1 MKINKIFI
9 IVSLIIF
16 SLNKISATAQA
27 PDYLIIEKDTL
38 KLHCNPLETYF
49 EKNPLPDNTFTTIS
63 TGLWRGYIAY
73 FKIKNNKLILIA
85 LTCVT
90 LTSCGSWVRIGDLTS
105 ISNRNLD
112 DSKTYVLLNREVE
125 ETADSDSDALEQAID
140 NLTKKYEGEFLRNVK
155 VYVKSNG
162 KKVKVVGDVW
172 GTQTTL
178 INVSTE
184 ANAKVILNVGDSVVF
199 KRKGKLTDGKIIGV
213 NSNLVIVEYDGDKKV
228 ELKYDEVTKT
238 NK

>member
-1 MKINKIFI
+1 MKNKILLFGLTL
-9 IVSLIIF
+9 SL
-16 SLNKISATAQA
+16 A
-27 PDYLIIEKDTL
+27 
-38 KLHCNPLETYF
+38 
-49 EKNPLPDNTFTTIS
+49 
-63 TGLWRGYIAY
+63 
-73 FKIKNNKLILIA
+73 
-85 LTCVT
+85 
-90 LTSCGSWVRIGDLTS
+90 SCGSWNRIGDLTT
-105 ISNRNLD
+105 IGNRNVD
-112 DSKTYVLLNREVE
+112 DSKKYTLLTREVE
-125 ETADSDSDALEQAID
+125 AVAEADADAMEQAVD

-172 GTQTTL
+172 GTQNTL

-199 KRKGKLTDGKIIGV
+199 KRKGKLTEGKIIGV
-213 NSNLVIVEYDGDKKV
+213 NSNLVIVEYDGNKKV

>member
-1 MKINKIFI
+1 MKNKILLF
-9 IVSLIIF
+9 
-16 SLNKISATAQA
+16 
-27 PDYLIIEKDTL
+27 
-38 KLHCNPLETYF
+38 
-49 EKNPLPDNTFTTIS
+49 
-63 TGLWRGYIAY
+63 GL
-73 FKIKNNKLILIA
+73 
-85 LTCVT
+85 T
-90 LTSCGSWVRIGDLTS
+90 LTLASCGSWNRIGDLTT
-105 ISNRNLD
+105 IGNRNVD
-112 DSKTYVLLNREVE
+112 DSKKYTLLTREVE
-125 ETADSDSDALEQAID
+125 AVAEADADAMEQAVD

-172 GTQTTL
+172 GTQNTL

-184 ANAKVILNVGDSVVF
+184 ANVKVILNVGDSVVF

-213 NSNLVIVEYDGDKKV
+213 NSNLVIVEYDGNKKV

>member
-1 MKINKIFI
+1 MKNKILLFGLTL
-9 IVSLIIF
+9 SL
-16 SLNKISATAQA
+16 A
-27 PDYLIIEKDTL
+27 
-38 KLHCNPLETYF
+38 
-49 EKNPLPDNTFTTIS
+49 
-63 TGLWRGYIAY
+63 
-73 FKIKNNKLILIA
+73 
-85 LTCVT
+85 
-90 LTSCGSWVRIGDLTS
+90 SCGSWNRIGDLTT
-105 ISNRNLD
+105 IGNRNVD
-112 DSKTYVLLNREVE
+112 DSKKYTLLTREVE
-125 ETADSDSDALEQAID
+125 AVAEADADAMEQAVD

-155 VYVKSNG
+155 VYVKTNG

-172 GTQTTL
+172 GTQNTL

-213 NSNLVIVEYDGDKKV
+213 NSNLVIVEYDGDKKM

>member
-1 MKINKIFI
+1 MKNRI
-9 IVSLIIF
+9 IL
-16 SLNKISATAQA
+16 L
-27 PDYLIIEKDTL
+27 
-38 KLHCNPLETYF
+38 
-49 EKNPLPDNTFTTIS
+49 
-63 TGLWRGYIAY
+63 GL
-73 FKIKNNKLILIA
+73 
-85 LTCVT
+85 T
-90 LTSCGSWVRIGDLTS
+90 LTLASCGSWNRIGDLTT
-105 ISNRNLD
+105 IGNRNVD
-112 DSKTYVLLNREVE
+112 DSKKYTLLTREVE
-125 ETADSDSDALEQAID
+125 AVAEADADAMEQAVD

-172 GTQTTL
+172 GTQNTL

>member
-1 MKINKIFI
+1 MKNKILLF
-9 IVSLIIF
+9 
-16 SLNKISATAQA
+16 
-27 PDYLIIEKDTL
+27 
-38 KLHCNPLETYF
+38 
-49 EKNPLPDNTFTTIS
+49 
-63 TGLWRGYIAY
+63 GL
-73 FKIKNNKLILIA
+73 
-85 LTCVT
+85 T
-90 LTSCGSWVRIGDLTS
+90 LTLASCGSWNRIGDLTT
-105 ISNRNLD
+105 IGNRNVD
-112 DSKTYVLLNREVE
+112 DSKKYTLLTREVE
-125 ETADSDSDALEQAID
+125 AVAEADADAMEQAVD

-172 GTQTTL
+172 GTQNTL

-199 KRKGKLTDGKIIGV
+199 KRKGKLTEGKIIGV

>member
-1 MKINKIFI
+1 MKNKILLF
-9 IVSLIIF
+9 
-16 SLNKISATAQA
+16 
-27 PDYLIIEKDTL
+27 
-38 KLHCNPLETYF
+38 
-49 EKNPLPDNTFTTIS
+49 
-63 TGLWRGYIAY
+63 GL
-73 FKIKNNKLILIA
+73 
-85 LTCVT
+85 T
-90 LTSCGSWVRIGDLTS
+90 LTLASCGSWNRIGDLTT
-105 ISNRNLD
+105 IGNRNVD
-112 DSKTYVLLNREVE
+112 DSKKYTLLTREVE
-125 ETADSDSDALEQAID
+125 AVAEADADAMEQAVD

-172 GTQTTL
+172 GTQNTL

-228 ELKYDEVTKT
+228 ELNYDEVTKT

>member
-1 MKINKIFI
+1 MKNKII
-9 IVSLIIF
+9 LLGLSL
-16 SLNKISATAQA
+16 
-27 PDYLIIEKDTL
+27 TL
-38 KLHCNPLETYF
+38 
-49 EKNPLPDNTFTTIS
+49 
-63 TGLWRGYIAY
+63 A
-73 FKIKNNKLILIA
+73 
-85 LTCVT
+85 
-90 LTSCGSWVRIGDLTS
+90 SCGSWNRIGDLTT
-105 ISNRNLD
+105 IGNRNVD
-112 DSKTYVLLNREVE
+112 DSKKYTLLTREVE
-125 ETADSDSDALEQAID
+125 AVAEADADAMEQAVD

-162 KKVKVVGDVW
+162 KKVKIIGDVW
-172 GTQTTL
+172 GTQNTL

-213 NSNLVIVEYDGDKKV
+213 NSNLVIVEFDGDRKV

>member
-1 MKINKIFI
+1 MKNKII
-9 IVSLIIF
+9 L
-16 SLNKISATAQA
+16 L
-27 PDYLIIEKDTL
+27 
-38 KLHCNPLETYF
+38 
-49 EKNPLPDNTFTTIS
+49 
-63 TGLWRGYIAY
+63 GL
-73 FKIKNNKLILIA
+73 
-85 LTCVT
+85 T
-90 LTSCGSWVRIGDLTS
+90 LTLASCGSWNRIGDLTT
-105 ISNRNLD
+105 IGNRNVD
-112 DSKTYVLLNREVE
+112 DSKKYTLLTREVE
-125 ETADSDSDALEQAID
+125 AVAEADADAMEQAVD

-172 GTQTTL
+172 GTQNTL

>member
-1 MKINKIFI
+1 M
-9 IVSLIIF
+9 
-16 SLNKISATAQA
+16 
-27 PDYLIIEKDTL
+27 TL
-38 KLHCNPLETYF
+38 
-49 EKNPLPDNTFTTIS
+49 
-63 TGLWRGYIAY
+63 A
-73 FKIKNNKLILIA
+73 
-85 LTCVT
+85 
-90 LTSCGSWVRIGDLTS
+90 SCGSWNRIGDLTT
-105 ISNRNLD
+105 IGNRNVD
-112 DSKTYVLLNREVE
+112 DSKKYTLLTREVE
-125 ETADSDSDALEQAID
+125 AVAEADADAMEQAVD

-162 KKVKVVGDVW
+162 KKVKIIGDVW
-172 GTQTTL
+172 GTQNTL

-213 NSNLVIVEYDGDKKV
+213 NSNLVIVEFDGDRKV

>member
-1 MKINKIFI
+1 MKNKILLFGLTL
-9 IVSLIIF
+9 SL
-16 SLNKISATAQA
+16 A
-27 PDYLIIEKDTL
+27 
-38 KLHCNPLETYF
+38 
-49 EKNPLPDNTFTTIS
+49 
-63 TGLWRGYIAY
+63 
-73 FKIKNNKLILIA
+73 
-85 LTCVT
+85 
-90 LTSCGSWVRIGDLTS
+90 SCGSWNRIGDLTT
-105 ISNRNLD
+105 IGNRNVD
-112 DSKTYVLLNREVE
+112 DSKKYTLLTREVE
-125 ETADSDSDALEQAID
+125 AVAEADADAMEQAVD

-172 GTQTTL
+172 GTQNTL

-213 NSNLVIVEYDGDKKV
+213 NSNLVIVEFDGDRKV

>member
-1 MKINKIFI
+1 MKNKILLFGLTL
-9 IVSLIIF
+9 SL
-16 SLNKISATAQA
+16 A
-27 PDYLIIEKDTL
+27 
-38 KLHCNPLETYF
+38 
-49 EKNPLPDNTFTTIS
+49 
-63 TGLWRGYIAY
+63 
-73 FKIKNNKLILIA
+73 
-85 LTCVT
+85 
-90 LTSCGSWVRIGDLTS
+90 SCGSWNRIGDLTT
-105 ISNRNLD
+105 IGNRNVD
-112 DSKTYVLLNREVE
+112 DSKKYTLLTREVE
-125 ETADSDSDALEQAID
+125 AVAEADADAMEQAVD

-172 GTQTTL
+172 GTQNTL

-213 NSNLVIVEYDGDKKV
+213 NSNLVIVEYDCNKKV

>member
-1 MKINKIFI
+1 MKNKILLF
-9 IVSLIIF
+9 
-16 SLNKISATAQA
+16 
-27 PDYLIIEKDTL
+27 
-38 KLHCNPLETYF
+38 
-49 EKNPLPDNTFTTIS
+49 
-63 TGLWRGYIAY
+63 GL
-73 FKIKNNKLILIA
+73 
-85 LTCVT
+85 T
-90 LTSCGSWVRIGDLTS
+90 LTLASCGSWNRIGDLTT
-105 ISNRNLD
+105 IGNRNVD
-112 DSKTYVLLNREVE
+112 DSKKYTLLTREVE
-125 ETADSDSDALEQAID
+125 AVAEADADAMEQAVD

-172 GTQTTL
+172 GTQNTL

-213 NSNLVIVEYDGDKKV
+213 NSNLVIVEYDDEKKM

>member
-1 MKINKIFI
+1 M
-9 IVSLIIF
+9 SL
-16 SLNKISATAQA
+16 A
-27 PDYLIIEKDTL
+27 
-38 KLHCNPLETYF
+38 
-49 EKNPLPDNTFTTIS
+49 
-63 TGLWRGYIAY
+63 
-73 FKIKNNKLILIA
+73 
-85 LTCVT
+85 
-90 LTSCGSWVRIGDLTS
+90 SCGSWNRIGDLTT
-105 ISNRNLD
+105 IGNRNVD
-112 DSKTYVLLNREVE
+112 DSKKYTLLTREVE
-125 ETADSDSDALEQAID
+125 AVAEADADAMEQAVD

-172 GTQTTL
+172 GTQNTL